1 MIGED
6 ILIRKDAR
14 LKKLSDIEE
23 EPWIGKHIAY
33 QLPTYYWVMKTM
45 TKKDNRHRTKRRPNT
60 SSSQT

>member
-1 MIGED
+1 MIGEN

-23 EPWIGKHIAY
+23 EPWIGKYIAY
-33 QLPTYYWVMKTM
+33 QLPIYWVVKTM

-60 SSSQT
+60 SFSQT